1 MLSVATPSFSRHK
14 GHEEVKQPFTSQKS
28 EQSISKGY
36 QQSSQ
41 VVSTQSSNQNSQ
53 QMESELEQR
62 IKKFQ
67 SSLLKIKGSD
77 VLQQNQILHSPL
89 FKKKSGSNIS
99 QISPNSTNTV
109 SLLSGQRAK
118 SQFDSQQEQSNSIK
132 LRRIVKNLKGEVLEQ
147 KEVTVK
153 KDNNRIYQ
161 SVYSQSQIGSTQK
174 NLINDSYNPKG
185 LKSLGNKVNSFATLQ
200 EYNNSLDFSNPNHS
214 LVNEKLVS
222 PQVKYNLKLLKNS
235 LNSNTYDQVLND
247 LVQNKMKVKR
257 SFSNNLIKKK
267 YLKPIKKED
276 NNSITATAI
285 DAKINAN
292 NSIVV
297 QKELKRNVNR
307 SISQEHINQNEKTI
321 DNDQVAKDNNI
332 LHNSHLE
339 IQESN
344 QPETSDFENL
354 LNEVKQEEKISQIN
368 DEEVISEYQLK
379 LSNKN
384 LTDKY
389 SEQQNSPSLAR
400 YSQENLTESTLSH
413 EQEMIQYL
421 MQTQPN
427 YFDHKA
433 GKCLCSLCSCGSCIT
448 KCKQLSQ
455 YLDTNLKQSWS
466 STYRQSFKQRTNDID
481 SKSID
486 SLNQLKMQ
494 YKSQLDGQK
503 ELYCSTTKNDYKLR
517 LSLEDPFKIKQKAYT
532 ENKAPISSL
541 SSYNSQFVNWGIPSV
556 NLIKQS
562 QQKTVLDKL
571 PFNHTTTYEQ
581 NFSKKFD
588 ATPSKKCVPK
598 NQNPLPNIGVFIGE
612 STTQRYFNE
621 KKNNFFQLPTKRQHS
636 PPDQTPSYSGQFK
649 SETQKAFEGVTEKC
663 LAKEILK
670 KRLIEKL
677 QSKILDKSRYYQGK
691 KEF

>member
-1 MLSVATPSFSRHK
+1 MLSVASPSFNRYK
-14 GHEEVKQPFTSQKS
+14 GHEEVNQSLASQKS
-28 EQSISKGY
+28 EQSLSKGY
-36 QQSSQ
+36 QHSSQ
-41 VVSTQSSNQNSQ
+41 IVSTQSTNQNSQ
-53 QMESELEQR
+53 LKENELEQR

-67 SSLLKIKGSD
+67 SSLLTIKGSD
-77 VLQQNQILHSPL
+77 VIQQNQILHSPL
-89 FKKKSGSNIS
+89 FKKQSGSNMS

-109 SLLSGQRAK
+109 FMLSNQRAK
-118 SQFDSQQEQSNSIK
+118 SQFDGQQEHTNSIK
-132 LRRIVKNLKGEVLEQ
+132 LRRIVKNLKGEVLDQ
-147 KEVTVK
+147 KEVIVK
-153 KDNNRIYQ
+153 KDNNHAYQ

-185 LKSLGNKVNSFATLQ
+185 LKSLGNKVNSYARLQ
-200 EYNNSLDFSNPNHS
+200 EYNNSLDYSNPNYS

-267 YLKPIKKED
+267 YLKPIKKEESSIIAAPTAD
-276 NNSITATAI
+276 SKGNGINSI
-285 DAKINAN
+285 NA
-292 NSIVV
+292 
-297 QKELKRNVNR
+297 QKEFKRNVNR
-307 SISQEHINQNEKTI
+307 SISQEHINQHNKTNDI
-321 DNDQVAKDNNI
+321 DYPKDNNI
-332 LHNSHLE
+332 LHNSQLE
-339 IQESN
+339 IKDSN
-344 QPETSDFENL
+344 QAEVSDFENL
-354 LNEVKQEEKISQIN
+354 LTEVKQEEKISQIN
-368 DEEVISEYQLK
+368 DEEVISEYQMK
-379 LSNKN
+379 LSNKH
-384 LTDKY
+384 LVGKQ
-389 SEQQNSPSLAR
+389 SEQQNSPLLAR

-433 GKCLCSLCSCGSCIT
+433 GRCLCSLCSCGSCIT

-486 SLNQLKMQ
+486 SLSQFKMQ

-503 ELYCSTTKNDYKLR
+503 ELYCSTTKNDYKMR
-517 LSLEDPFKIKQKAYT
+517 LSLEDPFKIKQKVYI
-532 ENKAPISSL
+532 ENKAPISCL
-541 SSYNSQFVNWGIPSV
+541 SSYNSQYANWGIPSV

-571 PFNHTTTYEQ
+571 PFNHMTTYEQ
-581 NFSKKFD
+581 SFQKKFE

-598 NQNPLPNIGVFIGE
+598 NMNPLPNIGVFIGE
-612 STTQRYFNE
+612 STTQRYFDE
-621 KKNNFFQLPTKRQHS
+621 KKNNFFQLPTKRQHT

-663 LAKEILK
+663 LAREILK
-670 KRLIEKL
+670 KKLIEKL

-691 KEF
+691 KEI

>member
-1 MLSVATPSFSRHK
+1 MLSVASPSFNRHK
-14 GHEEVKQPFTSQKS
+14 GQEEAKHPFSSQKS
-28 EQSISKGY
+28 EQSLSKGY

-41 VVSTQSSNQNSQ
+41 IVSTQFSNQNSQ
-53 QMESELEQR
+53 QKENELEQR

-77 VLQQNQILHSPL
+77 VPQQNQVLHSPL
-89 FKKKSGSNIS
+89 FKKKSGSNMS

-109 SLLSGQRAK
+109 SLLSSQRAK
-118 SQFDSQQEQSNSIK
+118 SQFESQQEQSNSIK
-132 LRRIVKNLKGEVLEQ
+132 LRRIVKNLKGELLEQ

-153 KDNNRIYQ
+153 KDNNHVYQ
-161 SVYSQSQIGSTQK
+161 SVYSQSQLASTQK
-174 NLINDSYNPKG
+174 NLINDSYNPRG

-200 EYNNSLDFSNPNHS
+200 EYNNSLDFTNPNYS

-267 YLKPIKKED
+267 FLKPIKKEE
-276 NNSITATAI
+276 NSITAAVA
-285 DAKINAN
+285 DSKVNVN
-292 NSIVV
+292 NSIIVS
-297 QKELKRNVNR
+297 KDTKRNVNR
-307 SISQEHINQNEKTI
+307 SISQEHIIKNEKMTE
-321 DNDQVAKDNNI
+321 NDQHKENNI

-339 IQESN
+339 LQEQN
-344 QPETSDFENL
+344 QAEVSDFENL
-354 LNEVKQEEKISQIN
+354 LTEVKQEEKISQIN
-368 DEEVISEYQLK
+368 DEEVISEYQVK

-384 LTDKY
+384 FTDKQ
-389 SEQQNSPSLAR
+389 SEQQYSPSQVR

-455 YLDTNLKQSWS
+455 YLDTNLKQSWT
-466 STYRQSFKQRTNDID
+466 STYRQAFKQRANDID

-503 ELYCSTTKNDYKLR
+503 ELYCSTTKNDYKMR
-517 LSLEDPFKIKQKAYT
+517 LSLEDPFKIKQKTYT
-532 ENKAPISSL
+532 ENKAPISCL

-571 PFNHTTTYEQ
+571 PFNHITTYEQ
-581 NFSKKFD
+581 NFQKKFD

-598 NQNPLPNIGVFIGE
+598 NMNPLPNIGIFIGE
-612 STTQRYFNE
+612 STTQRYFDE

-649 SETQKAFEGVTEKC
+649 SETQKAFEGATEKC

-670 KRLIEKL
+670 KKLIEKL
-677 QSKILDKSRYYQGK
+677 QNKILDKSRYYQGK
-691 KEF
+691 KEI